1 MYNDVVPE
9 LAVAPESDEVARE
22 ELWAHLS
29 ALGADQREA
38 FLLHEEAGMTVE
50 EIAAATGTNAEAAK
64 SRLRYALAK
73 LRKAL
78 DG

>member
-1 MYNDVVPE
+1 MR
-9 LAVAPESDEVARE
+9 ARRRGD
-22 ELWAHLS
+22 LL
-29 ALGADQREA
+29 DREPG
-38 FLLHEEAGMTVE
+38 LLVE

-78 DG
+78 DD